1 MAVRVKSKSPAT
13 NGRPRTAV
21 NGEED
26 DAAWRRK
33 TGRKH
38 GKLMGIRHILQNY
51 RTEFSNREGLVVIKM
66 PYTKVIVI

>member
-1 MAVRVKSKSPAT
+1 MKTFMAVRVKSKSPAT
-13 NGRPRTAV
+13 NGRPRTAA

-38 GKLMGIRHILQNY
+38 GKLMGIRHIL
-51 RTEFSNREGLVVIKM
+51 
-66 PYTKVIVI
+66 

>member
-51 RTEFSNREGLVVIKM
+51 IGQNSLIGKGWLL
-66 PYTKVIVI
+66 